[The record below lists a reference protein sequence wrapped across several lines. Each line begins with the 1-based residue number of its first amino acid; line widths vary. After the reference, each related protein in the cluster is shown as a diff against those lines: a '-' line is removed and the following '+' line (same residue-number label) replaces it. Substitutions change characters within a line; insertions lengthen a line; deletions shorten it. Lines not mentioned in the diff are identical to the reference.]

1 MGGEKVNWN
10 IALEYKR
17 KNIMIDVVGNSI
29 VLNQVSYTT
38 GGIAK
43 DVKEED
49 MIRQFLTVF
58 SMSRATRSLFQLEEN
73 KKVSFNLECKA
84 CRPSHFFTE

>member
-1 MGGEKVNWN
+1 
-10 IALEYKR
+10 
-17 KNIMIDVVGNSI
+17 MIDVVGSNI

-49 MIRQFLTVF
+49 MIRTFLSVF
-58 SMSRATRSLFQLEEN
+58 SMSKSTRSLFQLEEN
-73 KKVSFNLECKA
+73 KKVSFNL
-84 CRPSHFFTE
+84 

>member
-1 MGGEKVNWN
+1 
-10 IALEYKR
+10 
-17 KNIMIDVVGNSI
+17 MIDVVGNNI

-43 DVKEED
+43 DVREED

-58 SMSRATRSLFQLEEN
+58 SMSKTTRSLFQLEEN
-73 KKVSFNLECKA
+73 KKVSFNL
-84 CRPSHFFTE
+84 

>member
-1 MGGEKVNWN
+1 
-10 IALEYKR
+10 
-17 KNIMIDVVGNSI
+17 MIDVVGNNI

-73 KKVSFNLECKA
+73 KKVSFNLECKV

>member
-1 MGGEKVNWN
+1 
-10 IALEYKR
+10 
-17 KNIMIDVVGNSI
+17 MIDVVGNSI

-73 KKVSFNLECKA
+73 KKVSFNLECKV

>member
-1 MGGEKVNWN
+1 MGGEKVKWD

-17 KNIMIDVVGNSI
+17 KEIMIDVVGNNA
-29 VLNQVSYTT
+29 VLNQISYTT

-43 DVKEED
+43 EVKEED

-58 SMSRATRSLFQLEEN
+58 SMSKEIRKLFQLE
-73 KKVSFNLECKA
+73 
-84 CRPSHFFTE
+84 